1 MIYKI
6 YEYFN
11 EFILIFEVNFFDLDN
26 VWYNC
31 GFLLREVVEIIDMDD
46 VFIFVLCMIMELEN
60 GINGKVMFG
69 KKRKIVFELEG
80 KKVIEDLKMKKF
92 RFEFDVD
99 GEINILDDY
108 SDGMVKILMELFI
121 IFKELEYELKYFG
134 KKYKI
139 GYRMNGDKVGR
150 FIDFFLNIFNRKK
163 FIVVE
168 NLFFVLLGVIM
179 EIELVEYFF
188 EKFDNVVIWID
199 VNKWGKKSYSVSGKL
214 FNKN

>member
-188 EKFDNVVIWID
+188 EKFDNVVI
-199 VNKWGKKSYSVSGKL
+199 
-214 FNKN
+214 